1 MARNYSPNHPAVRAW
16 LDLDTPPRPL
26 TVRERRQAVNARAGR
41 SNALPRSRA
50 IVGFVSFLATFPVM
64 AWGDAHG
71 QLVVAFI
78 PLTFGIY
85 CLAPWMRDDYEDLRR
100 WR

>member
-16 LDLDTPPRPL
+16 LDLDTAPPQ
-26 TVRERRQAVNARAGR
+26 TVRQRREAMNARAGR

-50 IVGFVSFLATFPVM
+50 FVGFMSILATFPVM
-64 AWGDAHG
+64 AWGEAHG
-71 QLVVAFI
+71 QLVVAFV
-78 PLTFGIY
+78 PLAFGVY
-85 CLAPWMRDDYEDLRR
+85 CLAPWMRKDIEEVSQ

>member
-1 MARNYSPNHPAVRAW
+1 MSRNYSPNHPAVRAW
-16 LDLDTPPRPL
+16 LDLDNAPRPL

-41 SNALPRSRA
+41 GNSLPRSRA
-50 IVGFVSFLATFPVM
+50 FVGFLSILATFPVM

-71 QLVVAFI
+71 YLVAAFI
-78 PLTFGIY
+78 PLAFGVY
-85 CLAPWMRDDYEDLRR
+85 CLAPWIRQDVEEVQP

>member
-16 LDLDTPPRPL
+16 LDLDNAPPQTARQ
-26 TVRERRQAVNARAGR
+26 RRQAMNARAGR

-50 IVGFVSFLATFPVM
+50 LVGFVSILATFPAM
-64 AWGDAHG
+64 AWGEAHG

-78 PLTFGIY
+78 PLAFGVY
-85 CLAPWMRDDYEDLRR
+85 CLAPWMRKDIEEVSQ